1 MFYLAERYGDGI
13 FDERI
18 TDHVP
23 DLADHP
29 GWQGVTFHHT
39 LNMVTG
45 TVGGE
50 RGAARSTSP

>member
-29 GWQGVTFHHT
+29 GWQPVTALT
-39 LNMVTG
+39 CSSRRMG
-45 TVGGE
+45 
-50 RGAARSTSP
+50 RS